1 MVLIKSGKINIAI
14 LSHALL
20 PSVKNVFIQLY
31 VPVFL
36 DLTFITYDQNY

>member
-20 PSVKNVFIQLY
+20 PSVKNVFIQLLRSF
-31 VPVFL
+31 FL
-36 DLTFITYDQNY
+36 DLTFFTYD